1 MLHGEKQYSKIM
13 SAVLGLVC
21 ASILAGCGGGAGVS
35 KVSTLSSPASP
46 PSSNP
51 VPSVSS
57 VNPAN
62 VIAGAPDTTVTLSG
76 ANFVSGATVV
86 WNGTSL
92 PTTFVSDTVLTA
104 VVAAS
109 RIATPGQFQIQV
121 ENPTPGGGL
130 SNALTFEVWN
140 GAPTLA
146 SISPLNALA
155 GSPSFTITV
164 DGSGFV
170 AGSTILW
177 DGSPLPTT
185 VVSGSRLNAE
195 VPAASIAMAGS
206 YPLSVVTPPPGGG
219 VSPSVTFTVDPVIP
233 HFAYAV
239 EPSQGAV
246 VRFLIDQT
254 TGNLTEVGNQIVG
267 TPLEG
272 PHHLLLTRSRSF
284 LYTSSYG
291 NGQIQGFSVSP
302 TDGSLTPIAAP
313 PMNCGAGSEWM
324 VEHPS
329 GKYIYVS
336 NDSTG
341 DLCGYEVNAQTGELT
356 PLVGSPFYAGTTPT
370 QIAMDPQGRF
380 LFVPDGASA
389 VIYAFAVDAASGV
402 LTHIVGSPFPVSGGL
417 EPWAMTVD
425 PTGRFL
431 FTSNWD
437 SAALY
442 EVDPQAGT
450 LTSVAGSPF
459 AVGTY
464 PLVPCFSTSGRFVY
478 LPETNDNQDLNL
490 HAYSFDSASGTLSPV
505 PGAPYAL
512 GSAMGTYALTVN
524 NAENRAYLLDY
535 VTGSLLTF
543 NMDPIT
549 GELTPAGTLSLRP
562 DLYKL
567 TLWEGPIPVP

>member
-1 MLHGEKQYSKIM
+1 MLLARKQYSRTL
-13 SAVLGLVC
+13 SAILGLAC
-21 ASILAGCGGGAGVS
+21 ATILAGCGGGASVS
-35 KVSTLSSPASP
+35 KVSTLSSPPSGQ
-46 PSSNP
+46 SSNP
-51 VPSVSS
+51 VPSASS
-57 VNPAN
+57 VSPAN
-62 VIAGAPDTTVTLSG
+62 VIAGSPDTTITLSG
-76 ANFVSGATVV
+76 ASFVSGATVV

-109 RIATPGQFQIQV
+109 LIATPGQIQIQV
-121 ENPTPGGGL
+121 ENPSPGGGL
-130 SNALTFEVWN
+130 SNALVFEIWN
-140 GAPTLA
+140 GSPVLM
-146 SISPLNALA
+146 SVSPLSTLA

-170 AGSTILW
+170 TGSAILW
-177 DGSPLPTT
+177 DGNPLSTT
-185 VVSGSRLNAE
+185 VVSGNRLSAE

-206 YPLSVVTPPPGGG
+206 YQISVVNPAPGGG
-219 VSPSVTFTVDPVIP
+219 VSASTTFTVDPVIP

-246 VRFLIDQT
+246 VRFSIDQA
-254 TGNLTEVGNQIVG
+254 TGSISEVGSQVVG

-272 PHHLLLTRSRSF
+272 PHHLLVTRSRSF

-291 NGQIQGFSVSP
+291 NGQIHGFSLNP
-302 TDGSLTPIAAP
+302 ADGSLTPIAALP
-313 PMNCGAGSEWM
+313 VNCGVGSEWM
-324 VEHPS
+324 IEHPS
-329 GKYIYVS
+329 GKYIYVG
-336 NDSTG
+336 NDTTG
-341 DLCGYEVNAQTGELT
+341 DLCGYEVNNQTGELT
-356 PLVGSPFYAGTTPT
+356 PLVGSPYYAGTAPT
-370 QIAMDPQGRF
+370 QLAMDPQGRF

-389 VIYAFAVDAASGV
+389 VIYAFSIDATTGV
-402 LTHIVGSPFPVSGGL
+402 LTHIVGSPFPAAGGL
-417 EPWAMTVD
+417 EPWAMTMD

-442 EVDPQAGT
+442 EVDSQAGT

-464 PLVPCFSTSGRFVY
+464 PLVPSFSTSGRFVY

-490 HAYSFDSASGTLSPV
+490 YAYSFDSASGTLAPV
-505 PGAPYAL
+505 SGAPYAL

-524 NAENRAYLLDY
+524 NAETRAYLLDY
-535 VTGSLLTF
+535 VSGSLLTF
-543 NMDPIT
+543 DLDPAT
-549 GELTPAGTLSLRP
+549 GALTHTGTMALRP

-567 TLWEGPIPVP
+567 TLLEGPIPVP